1 MLPVIQNYLKTSR
14 PIRAYTPLSIAILLL
29 VVSLGLAACGSNTG
43 SGNTPTPTPT
53 PTTHTQLQKCGTIH
67 TNPRGIPT
75 DIPAA
80 KHTEDCFWQAFQKC
94 APASLVYTLIGVDT
108 VTTRTFT
115 IQTNSG
121 HCSVSDAFQHTIVP
135 APLSTAKTYMC
146 TGAAQKPDGLH
157 FSGCGQDG
165 DIVVALQASSNP

>member
-1 MLPVIQNYLKTSR
+1 MLPVIQKYLKTSR
-14 PIRAYTPLSIAILLL
+14 PIRAYTPLSIATLLL
-29 VVSLGLAACGSNTG
+29 VISLGLAACGSNTG

-53 PTTHTQLQKCGTIH
+53 TQTQLQKCGTVH

-80 KHTEDCFWQAFQKC
+80 KQTEDCFWQAFQKC
-94 APASLVYTLIGVDT
+94 APASLIYTLIGVDT

-135 APLSTAKTYMC
+135 APLSTARTYIC

-165 DIVVALQASSNP
+165 DIVVALRAPSNP